1 METIKFNAPFNKE
14 ITISESTYDGGMP
27 LLSVRIKEGKRFT
40 TLELDADTATTW
52 ANAMLEWAGRQDGEG

>member
-14 ITISESTYDGGMP
+14 ITISESAYEGGIP

-40 TLELDADTATTW
+40 TLELDAETATTW
-52 ANAMLEWAGRQDGEG
+52 ADAMRRWADSQEQG